1 MRFTVLIKG
10 FYWPAL
16 QIQGDDPL
24 GTPLDAIRHQ
34 YDIRAG
40 QLWVF
45 EAHYQAHFAQAG
57 QTHSQGKGPVGGVSH
72 RHGTLCS
79 GWGEGHQLV
88 HGNVWPRQ
96 ADGCAC
102 RILEDKAVSLQMP
115 ILLQQADPIFF
126 PVARHG
132 PQLFSKR
139 PAIKQE
145 DAKGHFVLNRRLAQR
160 NAEVDFGTK
169 LLMELL
175 KVWIFQQAG
184 INFLM
189 ESCPFLLGR
198 WDGAARTVFLDK
210 GVPLGEFFIAS
221 IQSKVYGETDVVTDV
236 RTGDGIM
243 RQGIGVVAMVV
254 MAVHIVE
261 ETAHMLA

>member
-1 MRFTVLIKG
+1 MFTKCQNRKSFIYNKLRD
-10 FYWPAL
+10 F
-16 QIQGDDPL
+16 
-24 GTPLDAIRHQ
+24 R
-34 YDIRAG
+34 
-40 QLWVF
+40 
-45 EAHYQAHFAQAG
+45 E
-57 QTHSQGKGPVGGVSH
+57 
-72 RHGTLCS
+72 
-79 GWGEGHQLV
+79 
-88 HGNVWPRQ
+88 
-96 ADGCAC
+96 
-102 RILEDKAVSLQMP
+102 SL
-115 ILLQQADPIFF
+115 QADPIFF

-132 PQLFSKR
+132 PQLFSKI

-145 DAKGHFVLNRRLAQR
+145 DAKGHFVLHRRLAQR

-175 KVWIFQQAG
+175 KVWIFQQEG

-198 WDGAARTVFLDK
+198 WDGAARKVFLDK

-221 IQSKVYGETDVVTDV
+221 IQSKVYGETDGVTDV
-236 RTGDGIM
+236 ITGDGIM